1 MDYLD
6 DWDWLFPKRVNSGY
20 ASYGKQGEHHVSKHV
35 FHCTYCGCCWQREQ
49 DAVPTVYGQSKYED
63 FPAYGLKKK
72 KCLEC
77 KAKEAEDAISDA
89 KK

>member
-1 MDYLD
+1 MSPHTVRY
-6 DWDWLFPKRVNSGY
+6 PKWCYNVL
-20 ASYGKQGEHHVSKHV
+20 AKFHEKQGERHVSKLV
-35 FHCTYCGCCWQREQ
+35 FHCTYCGCCWQKEQ
-49 DAVPTVYGQSKYED
+49 DTVPTVYGQSKYED
-63 FPAYGLKKK
+63 FPAYGLTKK